1 MPKTIL
7 LDYETDS
14 LERFREVGEI
24 LAKIDIEGV
33 PVHEALGLPEP
44 PQAPQAPYGSM
55 MQQFMSH
62 LTGRGED

>member
-1 MPKTIL
+1 MAKTIL

-24 LAKIDIEGV
+24 LAAVDLEGV

-44 PQAPQAPYGSM
+44 PQAPKSPYGSM
-55 MQQFMSH
+55 MQHFMSH
-62 LTGRGED
+62 LTGQGDD